1 MISEEANTSFDYDY
15 YRDCRDRSIGR
26 LMWQM
31 KRLIGSFVEP
41 RLHELGFADFKLSY
55 LPLLSNL
62 DENGI
67 TNSELA
73 KRAYVTK
80 QMMSKTVSLLEAS
93 GYIYT
98 TKNEHDSRSSMIF
111 LNERGKALFVALS
124 QCMQELR
131 SKFDQIAGSERV
143 EQMVD
148 TLAIL
153 VNELYPEKREITRS

>member
-1 MISEEANTSFDYDY
+1 MVSEEANISFDYDY
-15 YRDCRDRSIGR
+15 YRACRERSIGR

-31 KRLIGSFVEP
+31 KRFMGSFIEP

-73 KRAYVTK
+73 KRACVTK

-93 GYIYT
+93 GYVYT
-98 TKNEHDSRSSMIF
+98 KKNEHDSRSSIIF

-124 QCMQELR
+124 QCMQEVR
-131 SKFDQIAGSERV
+131 AKFNEIAGPERV

-153 VNELYPEKREITRS
+153 VNELYPEKREITRL